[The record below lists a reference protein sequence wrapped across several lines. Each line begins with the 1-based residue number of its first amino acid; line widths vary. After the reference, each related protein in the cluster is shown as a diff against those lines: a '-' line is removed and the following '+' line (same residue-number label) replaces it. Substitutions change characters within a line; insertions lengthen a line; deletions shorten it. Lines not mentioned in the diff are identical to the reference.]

1 MHRQVSLR
9 VLKKVQP
16 QGPVYTV
23 SSTAHPDRDFSV
35 QGPYNAAPA
44 FPPHNPDRSPEH
56 GTAICRGTRFQKAVI
71 QTARHPTQPKAEAP
85 DRPLETP
92 ASSSPGAASRQFWHR
107 FSETVL
113 RCPEAA
119 ATSPSLFPGRLQT
132 HCPECASM
140 TTHRNPRRFH
150 AGLPPG
156 IRPVKSRGKYP
167 RNPETCPAPRAA
179 SLVPHQDGAAPCSAN
194 GCDRLLPA
202 HFDSPALRP
211 FPHPSSRQSRH
222 RQRTTRRKAQTSRPD
237 RRGYSSLLPGAWQ
250 TALSRMCRSPFRKGR
265 LPRGTERRVLHHA

>member
-1 MHRQVSLR
+1 MHGQVSLR

-23 SSTAHPDRDFSV
+23 SSTAPPDRDFSV

-71 QTARHPTQPKAEAP
+71 QTARHPTRPKAEAP

-92 ASSSPGAASRQFWHR
+92 ASPSPEAVSRQFWR
-107 FSETVL
+107 WFSEMAL

-119 ATSPSLFPGRLQT
+119 ATSPCPFPGRLQT
-132 HCPECASM
+132 HRPKCGS
-140 TTHRNPRRFH
+140 TTIHRNPRQSH
-150 AGLPPG
+150 AKLPPD
-156 IRPVKSRGKYP
+156 IQPTKSRGKYP
-167 RNPETCPAPRAA
+167 RNSETCPAPRDVWRAPRLGA
-179 SLVPHQDGAAPCSAN
+179 AAPCSAN
-194 GCDRLLPA
+194 GCYRLLPA

-211 FPHPSSRQSRH
+211 FPHPFSRRNRH
-222 RQRTTRRKAQTSRPD
+222 RQRIIQREAQTSRLD
-237 RRGYSSLLPGAWQ
+237 RCGYSSLPLGASR
-250 TALSRMCRSPFRKGR
+250 AVLSRTHRSPFRKG
-265 LPRGTERRVLHHA
+265 LLLRGTERLSWHRA